1 MTDLRKQ
8 EELPGKATT
17 IHASLDGVMLR
28 MNEKKQG
35 DVVIE
40 QGGWREA
47 SSTKPVVIDVETRQP
62 TILRTKT
69 LMTKA
74 T

>member
-17 IHASLDGVMLR
+17 IHASLNGVMLR

-47 SSTKPVVIDVETRQP
+47 SSGIVSVLDGEGNV
-62 TILRTKT
+62 LDRT
-69 LMTKA
+69 
-74 T
+74 